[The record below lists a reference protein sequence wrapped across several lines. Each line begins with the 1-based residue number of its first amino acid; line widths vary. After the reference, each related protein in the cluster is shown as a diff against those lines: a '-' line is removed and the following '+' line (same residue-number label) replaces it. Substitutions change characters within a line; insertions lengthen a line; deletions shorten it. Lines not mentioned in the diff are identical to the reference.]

1 MNLVRSELLK
11 IRTTST
17 WWIFGLISLPLWA
30 LTALFNWLQ
39 TDALAGDAFGD
50 MSDVPAEQA
59 EQLAAVQSVDALAAN
74 VYTNGQFFGLLIVLL
89 LGIIV
94 VTSEFFHQ
102 TVTTTFLT
110 VPHRSAV
117 MASKLV
123 AAAILALLFWL
134 VTTGLNLFYGVLV
147 LNSVDIGAQLGNGE
161 VWTAVAL
168 NALAYLLWAVLGVG
182 IGVLIRS
189 QIGATVTGILLYLGG
204 SIGAVAVFSILAS
217 RWGDWINNLQVLVP
231 SLASSLM
238 VAGTEIPGNPPRW
251 SGAAVLI
258 GYALVAGV
266 IGTLTMRR
274 RDIS

>member
-17 WWIFGLISLPLWA
+17 WWIFGLISLPLWILA
-30 LTALFNWLQ
+30 LLFNWLQ
-39 TDALAGDAFGD
+39 TDALASGGFE
-50 MSDVPAEQA
+50 DVPAEQA
-59 EQLAAVQSVDALAAN
+59 DQIQAIQSADSLAAN
-74 VYTNGQFFGLLIVLL
+74 IYTNGQFFGLLIMML

-110 VPHRSAV
+110 VPHRTAV
-117 MASKLV
+117 MVAKLV
-123 AAAILALLFWL
+123 AGAVIAMLFWL
-134 VTTGLNLFYGVLV
+134 VTTVLNLVFGALV
-147 LNSVDIGAQLGNGE
+147 LNNVDVGTQFGSGAVWRAIG
-161 VWTAVAL
+161 L
-168 NALAYLLWAVLGVG
+168 NALAYLLWSVLGVG

-204 SIGAVAVFSILAS
+204 SIGAIAVLSILAA
-217 RWGDWINNLQVLVP
+217 RYGEWINKLQVAVP

-238 VAGTEIPGNPPRW
+238 VSGAEIPGNPPRW
-251 SGAAVLI
+251 AGAAVLI
-258 GYALVAGV
+258 GYAVLAGV
-266 IGTLTMRR
+266 IGALTIRR

>member
-17 WWIFGLISLPLWA
+17 WWIFGLISLPLWILA
-30 LTALFNWLQ
+30 LLFNWLQ
-39 TDALAGDAFGD
+39 TDALAGGTLE
-50 MSDVPAEQA
+50 DVPAEQA
-59 EQLAAVQSVDALAAN
+59 DQIQAVQSADSLAAN
-74 VYTNGQFFGLLIVLL
+74 IYTNGQFFGLLIVML

-110 VPHRSAV
+110 APHRTAV
-117 MASKLV
+117 MMAKLV
-123 AAAILALLFWL
+123 AGAVIAMLFWL
-134 VTTGLNLFYGVLV
+134 VTTALNLVFGALI
-147 LNSVDIGAQLGNGE
+147 LNSVDVGAQFGSGA
-161 VWTAVAL
+161 VWRAVGL
-168 NALAYLLWAVLGVG
+168 NALAYLLWSVLGVG

-204 SIGAVAVFSILAS
+204 SIGAIAVLALLAS
-217 RWGDWINNLQVLVP
+217 KYGEWINKLQVAVP

-238 VAGTEIPGNPPRW
+238 VSGAEIPGNPPRW
-251 SGAAVLI
+251 VGAAVLI
-258 GYALVAGV
+258 GYAVLAGV
-266 IGTLTMRR
+266 IGALTLRR

>member
-30 LTALFNWLQ
+30 LTLLINWLQ
-39 TDALAGDAFGD
+39 TDALASGNFGD
-50 MSDVPAEQA
+50 VPPEQA
-59 EQLAAVQSVDALAAN
+59 EQIQAVQAVDNLAAN
-74 VYTNGQFFGLLIVLL
+74 VYTNGQFFGLLIVML

-110 VPHRSAV
+110 VPHRTAV
-117 MASKLV
+117 MVAKLV
-123 AAAILALLFWL
+123 AAAVLAMLFWL
-134 VTTGLNLFYGVLV
+134 VTTVLNLMFGALI
-147 LNSVDIGAQLGNGE
+147 LNSVDVGAQLGNDA
-161 VWTAVAL
+161 VWRALGL
-168 NALAYLLWAVLGVG
+168 NAVAYLLWSVLGVG

-204 SIGAVAVFSILAS
+204 SIGAVAVLSILAS
-217 RWGDWINNLQVLVP
+217 RYGEWINKLQVVVP

-238 VAGTEIPGNPPRW
+238 VSGTEIPGNPPRW
-251 SGAAVLI
+251 AGAAVLI
-258 GYALVAGV
+258 GYAVVAGL
-266 IGTLTMRR
+266 IGALTMRR

>member
-17 WWIFGLISLPLWA
+17 WWIFALISLPLWA
-30 LTALFNWLQ
+30 LTLLINWLQ
-39 TDALAGDAFGD
+39 AETLTNGDLSEVPADQTDTLVAVASPDALSSNLF
-50 MSDVPAEQA
+50 
-59 EQLAAVQSVDALAAN
+59 
-74 VYTNGQFFGLLIVLL
+74 TTGQFFGLLIVML

-110 VPHRSAV
+110 QPHRTAV
-117 MASKLV
+117 MGAKL
-123 AAAILALLFWL
+123 AAAGILALLFWL
-134 VTTGLNLFYGVLV
+134 VTTVFNLIAGSAVLNAVGIESQLGNDAAWRAIGLNL
-147 LNSVDIGAQLGNGE
+147 
-161 VWTAVAL
+161 
-168 NALAYLLWAVLGVG
+168 LAYLLWAVFGVG

-204 SIGAVAVFSILAS
+204 SIGAIFVIAILAD
-217 RWGDWINNLQVLVP
+217 RWGDWINNLQLLVP

-238 VAGTEIPGNPPRW
+238 VTGADIPGNPPRW
-251 SGAAVLI
+251 AGAAVLI
-258 GYALVAGV
+258 GYAVVTGV
-266 IGTLTMRR
+266 VGTLLMRR

>member
-17 WWIFGLISLPLWA
+17 WWIFGLITVPLWA
-30 LTALFNWLQ
+30 LTALINWLQ
-39 TDALAGDAFGD
+39 TDALASNNFG
-50 MSDVPAEQA
+50 DVPADQA
-59 EQLAAVQSVDALAAN
+59 DQMQAVQSVDSLAAN
-74 VYTNGQFFGLLIVLL
+74 VYTNGQFFGLMIVML

-110 VPHRSAV
+110 VPHRTAV
-117 MASKLV
+117 MLAKLA
-123 AAAILALLFWL
+123 AAAILAMLFWL
-134 VTTGLNLFYGVLV
+134 VTTVFNLLFGALV
-147 LNSVDIGAQLGNGE
+147 MSSVDLGSQLGSGA
-161 VWTAVAL
+161 VWRATAL
-168 NALAYLLWAVLGVG
+168 NGLAYLLWSVLGVG

-204 SIGAVAVFSILAS
+204 AVGAAIAISILAAK
-217 RWGDWINNLQVLVP
+217 WGDWINDLQVLVP

-238 VAGTEIPGNPPRW
+238 VSGAEIPGNPPRW
-251 SGAAVLI
+251 AGAVVLI
-258 GYALVAGV
+258 GYAVVAGA

>member
-17 WWIFGLISLPLWA
+17 WWILALIYLPLWGI
-30 LTALFNWLQ
+30 TLFFNYIQ
-39 TDALAGDAFGD
+39 ADALVNGDLGE
-50 MSDVPAEQA
+50 VPADQA
-59 EQLAAVQSVDALAAN
+59 DTIEAVSQPESLAAN
-74 VYTNGQFFGLLIVLL
+74 LFTNGQFFGLMMVML

-117 MASKLV
+117 MLAKLV
-123 AAAILALLFWL
+123 AAAGLGLLFWL
-134 VTTGLNLFYGVLV
+134 VTTAANLLAGSAVLGAVGLDPSYSGAVWEAVGLNG
-147 LNSVDIGAQLGNGE
+147 
-161 VWTAVAL
+161 
-168 NALAYLLWAVLGVG
+168 LAYLLWAILGVG
-182 IGVLIRS
+182 LGVLIRS

-204 SIGAVAVFSILAS
+204 SIGAVIVISVLAA
-217 RWGDWINNLQVLVP
+217 RFGDWINNLQLAVP

-238 VAGTEIPGNPPRW
+238 VTGTDDIPGNPPQW
-251 SGAAVLI
+251 AGAAVLI

-266 IGTLTMRR
+266 VGTLMVRR

>member
-17 WWIFGLISLPLWA
+17 WWIFGLITLPLWA
-30 LTALFNWLQ
+30 LTALINWLQ
-39 TDALAGDAFGD
+39 TDALANNNFG
-50 MSDVPAEQA
+50 DVPADQA
-59 EQLAAVQSVDALAAN
+59 DQIQAVQSVDSLAAN
-74 VYTNGQFFGLLIVLL
+74 VYTNGQFFGLMIVML

-110 VPHRSAV
+110 VPHRTAV
-117 MASKLV
+117 MLAKLA
-123 AAAILALLFWL
+123 AAAILAVLFWL
-134 VTTGLNLFYGVLV
+134 VTTVFNLILGALV
-147 LNSVDIGAQLGNGE
+147 MSSVDLGSQLGSGA
-161 VWTAVAL
+161 VWRATAL
-168 NALAYLLWAVLGVG
+168 NGLAYLLWSVLGVG

-204 SIGAVAVFSILAS
+204 AVGAAIAISILAA
-217 RWGDWINNLQVLVP
+217 RWGDWINDLQVLVP

-238 VAGTEIPGNPPRW
+238 VSGAEIPGNPPRW
-251 SGAAVLI
+251 AGAVVLI
-258 GYALVAGV
+258 GYAVVAGA